1 MFLNTDLPEVIPIFP
16 LSGALLLPRSNLP
29 LQIFEPRYLQ
39 MLEDS
44 LKTSD
49 RLIGMIQ
56 LNNNFNNSEEL
67 HQIGCAGRIIQ
78 FSETSDGRYMITLA
92 GISRFKVRTEQNGF
106 TAYRKALVDWGG
118 FEKDLGPVEKD
129 KNFDRTYFMDLL
141 AKFFTAVDLK
151 TDWNSLKDADEEL
164 LINSLSMLCPFEPE
178 EKQALLEAQS
188 LVSRRKTLV
197 TLLEFALLGGNS
209 GEPIQ

>member
-56 LNNNFNNSEEL
+56 LNNNFNNSF
-67 HQIGCAGRIIQ
+67 C
-78 FSETSDGRYMITLA
+78 T
-92 GISRFKVRTEQNGF
+92 
-106 TAYRKALVDWGG
+106 
-118 FEKDLGPVEKD
+118 
-129 KNFDRTYFMDLL
+129 
-141 AKFFTAVDLK
+141 
-151 TDWNSLKDADEEL
+151 
-164 LINSLSMLCPFEPE
+164 
-178 EKQALLEAQS
+178 
-188 LVSRRKTLV
+188 
-197 TLLEFALLGGNS
+197 
-209 GEPIQ
+209 

>member
-1 MFLNTDLPEVIPIFP
+1 MFFNEKLPEIIPLFP
-16 LSGALLLPRSNLP
+16 LSGALLLPRSSLP

-56 LNNNFNNSEEL
+56 LNRSVNDSEEL
-67 HQIGCAGRIIQ
+67 HQIGCAGRVIQ
-78 FSETSDGRYMITLA
+78 FTETLDGRYMITLA
-92 GISRFKVRTEQNGF
+92 GISRFRVNTEQKGF
-106 TAYRKALVDWGG
+106 TPYRKALVDWCG
-118 FEKDLGPVEKD
+118 FEKDLGPAEKD
-129 KNFDRTYFMDLL
+129 KDFDRTYFMDLL

-164 LINSLSMLCPFEPE
+164 LINSLSILCPFEPE
-178 EKQALLEAQS
+178 EKQALLESRS
-188 LVSRRKTLV
+188 LISRRKTLT
-197 TLLEFALLGGNS
+197 TLLEFALLDGSIGDS
-209 GEPIQ
+209 IQ